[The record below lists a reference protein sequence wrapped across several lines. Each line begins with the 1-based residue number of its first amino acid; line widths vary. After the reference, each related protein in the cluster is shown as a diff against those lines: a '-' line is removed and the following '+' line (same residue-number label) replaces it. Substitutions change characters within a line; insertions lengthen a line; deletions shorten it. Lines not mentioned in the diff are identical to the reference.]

1 MFGVCSPALHRFSIS
16 FSQNSTTQINSNR
29 WNKEQLDL
37 LLIQY
42 YPRVNSNKCPNTST
56 DRLTMR
62 AGRQM
67 QPLYRRLNHCVCDA
81 RVTYRRIAERFGCR
95 KRVRLC
101 GHVVCV
107 GPLRYAVAETA
118 VAVPKPHDPVTRSL
132 SASEYIRVSVVI
144 CHKLL
149 RWRRFVFGRGPTEL
163 EQNYSY
169 FLLILK
175 NQFWFIS
182 AFQKFHFLR
191 CKVVCQ
197 WHEERSA
204 PLTIFSLRYTTR
216 RRCGL
221 WGYSTMRRLVM
232 WVARLCF
239 FFIVFILIG
248 LFVVMTMVSVDD
260 ALPTPQPVT
269 RYSSVW
275 RCKNTDINNQVIVVC
290 TTIVATESH

>member
-132 SASEYIRVSVVI
+132 SAS
-144 CHKLL
+144 
-149 RWRRFVFGRGPTEL
+149 
-163 EQNYSY
+163 
-169 FLLILK
+169 
-175 NQFWFIS
+175 IS
-182 AFQKFHFLR
+182 ALLLLFAINCFGEDVLFLDVDPQNSSR
-191 CKVVCQ
+191 IT
-197 WHEERSA
+197 H
-204 PLTIFSLRYTTR
+204 IFCLFWKINFGSYQLFRN
-216 RRCGL
+216 
-221 WGYSTMRRLVM
+221 SI
-232 WVARLCF
+232 F
-239 FFIVFILIG
+239 FAV
-248 LFVVMTMVSVDD
+248 
-260 ALPTPQPVT
+260 
-269 RYSSVW
+269 
-275 RCKNTDINNQVIVVC
+275 K
-290 TTIVATESH
+290 